1 MDDSS
6 NTVILQ
12 ALVKE
17 DLAVLIQFVS
27 RVSSLHVLHP
37 SLSVHASFRHA
48 QHVQPSA
55 GSYSP
60 SKKVTD
66 HMRDC
71 HSATLDPEQ
80 ENNQGILDKSRVPP
94 ADPPVTGLHNT
105 N

>member
-55 GSYSP
+55 GFIALA
-60 SKKVTD
+60 K
-66 HMRDC
+66 R
-71 HSATLDPEQ
+71 
-80 ENNQGILDKSRVPP
+80 
-94 ADPPVTGLHNT
+94 
-105 N
+105 